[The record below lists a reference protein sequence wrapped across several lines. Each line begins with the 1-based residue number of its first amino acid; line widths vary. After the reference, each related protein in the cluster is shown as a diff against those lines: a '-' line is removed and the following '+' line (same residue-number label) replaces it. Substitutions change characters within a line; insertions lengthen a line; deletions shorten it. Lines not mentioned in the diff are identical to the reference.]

1 MNSNSFPFTRMRRTR
16 TKMFIRDLVK
26 ENRLTVND
34 LIYPIFISEGTDKKE
49 PIPEMPG
56 LFRYSLDNL
65 KNEIKNILSLNI
77 PAIAIFPK
85 ISNNLKNPSGSEAL
99 NKNNIVCN
107 AIKLIKDT
115 TSELGIVCD
124 VALDPYT
131 DHGHDGVIINDY
143 VDNDETV
150 KILCEQALIQTEAG
164 CDIIAPSDM
173 MDGRIR
179 KIRETLENN
188 NYKNT
193 LIMSYTAKY
202 SSSFYGPFRHAVGSS
217 NNFGNKDKSSYQMDY
232 ANSKEAIRE
241 AELDI
246 SEGADMIMVKP
257 GMPYLDIISKL
268 NQKFDIPIFA
278 YQVSGEYSMI
288 MNAINNGLLD
298 RSVILETLTSFK
310 RAGCSGILTYFAP
323 VVSKILNEDK

>member
-1 MNSNSFPFTRMRRTR
+1 MNSYNFPFTRMRRTR
-16 TKMFIRDLVK
+16 AKKYIRNLVK
-26 ENRLTVND
+26 ENSLTVND
-34 LIYPIFISEGTDKKE
+34 FIYPVFIVDGTDKKE

-56 LFRYSLDNL
+56 LFRYSLDKL
-65 KNEIKNILSLNI
+65 KKEIINISNLNI
-77 PAIAIFPK
+77 PAIAIFPN
-85 ISNNLKNPSGSEAL
+85 ISNNLKNSSGSEAL

-115 TSELGIVCD
+115 NDELGIVCD

-131 DHGHDGVIINDY
+131 DHGHDGVIIDNY

-202 SSSFYGPFRHAVGSS
+202 YSSFYGPFRHAVGSS
-217 NNFGNKDKSSYQMDY
+217 KNLGLRDKSTYQMDY
-232 ANSKEAIRE
+232 SNSKEAIRE
-241 AELDI
+241 ANLDI
-246 SEGADMIMVKP
+246 SEGADIIIVKP
-257 GMPYLDIISKL
+257 GLPYLDIISKL
-268 NQKFDIPIFA
+268 NQKFDLPIFA

-288 MNAINNGLLD
+288 MTAINNGLLD
-298 RSVILETLTSFK
+298 KSVIIETLTSFK

-323 VVSKILNEDK
+323 IASKILNEDK

>member
-1 MNSNSFPFTRMRRTR
+1 MNSYNFPFTRMRRTR
-16 TKMFIRDLVK
+16 TKKFIRDLVK

-34 LIYPIFISEGTDKKE
+34 LIFPVFIVDGTDKKE

-65 KNEIKNILSLNI
+65 KNEIKKILGLNI

-85 ISNNLKNPSGSEAL
+85 ISNNLKNPLGSEAL

-115 TSELGIVCD
+115 TNELGVVCD

-188 NYKNT
+188 NFKNT

-217 NNFGNKDKSSYQMDY
+217 NISGNIDKSSYKMD
-232 ANSKEAIRE
+232 
-241 AELDI
+241 
-246 SEGADMIMVKP
+246 
-257 GMPYLDIISKL
+257 
-268 NQKFDIPIFA
+268 
-278 YQVSGEYSMI
+278 
-288 MNAINNGLLD
+288 
-298 RSVILETLTSFK
+298 
-310 RAGCSGILTYFAP
+310 
-323 VVSKILNEDK
+323 